1 MDTHHNQNSGMCIPC
16 TVRSTPDKGLGV
28 FADTEVREGSAVW
41 RHVPGQYEVFD
52 EDTFTN
58 LLAGSSQ
65 EEAIDLLTHIVSV
78 EEFPGYMIRL
88 FDESALINHSA
99 QPNVERKSS
108 ADDFQN
114 SSINSALDVLKA
126 LNNSYFNLVAACDL
140 AVGDEL
146 LMDYNVE
153 PDDPEYYEDA
163 CRRYGV
169 TWEWL

>member
-1 MDTHHNQNSGMCIPC
+1 MDTHHKQNSGMCIAC
-16 TVRSTPDKGLGV
+16 TVRSIPDKGLGV
-28 FADTEVREGSAVW
+28 FADTKVREGSTVW
-41 RHVPGQYEVFD
+41 RHVPGQYEVLD
-52 EDTFTN
+52 ENAFAN
-58 LLAGSSQ
+58 LLAGGSQ

-99 QPNVERKSS
+99 QPNVKRKNST
-108 ADDFQN
+108 DNFQN
-114 SSINSALDVLKA
+114 SSISSAVDVSTALD
-126 LNNSYFNLVAACDL
+126 NSHFDLVAACDL

-146 LMDYNVE
+146 LMDYSAE

-163 CRRYGV
+163 CRRYRV